1 MILPSKEEQRE
12 WLTNQLEAL
21 KQANLSAWLQLRE
34 QEVDLE
40 GEKDEDNRDKL
51 ERGIKANKKII
62 EIHDKR
68 IELVEG
74 MLKELWSSAV
84 YQAEG

>member
-74 MLKELWSSAV
+74 MLKEL
-84 YQAEG
+84 